1 MRNEGGGGAQEVM
14 PEVCSGR
21 MDDEE
26 TDHCFG
32 IVVVYT
38 CNKFGRLGFKKLR

>member
-1 MRNEGGGGAQEVM
+1 MM

-26 TDHCFG
+26 TDYCFG
-32 IVVVYT
+32 MVVVYT
-38 CNKFGRLGFKKLR
+38 WNKFGRLGFKKLR